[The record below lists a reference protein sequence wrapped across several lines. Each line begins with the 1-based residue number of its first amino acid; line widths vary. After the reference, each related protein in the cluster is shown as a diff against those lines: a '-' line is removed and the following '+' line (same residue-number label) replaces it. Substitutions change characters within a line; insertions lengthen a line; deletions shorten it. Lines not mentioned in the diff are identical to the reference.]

1 MQFVIGIGESS
12 VTAALN
18 PSSTLASSASLAN
31 ASAALGEGIKPSAIV
46 GVPTLLSLL
55 EGLGLTED
63 PSIAPLAP
71 YLRAISSVYAGSR
84 NLAGDAQRLRIVAD
98 LREGG

>member
-1 MQFVIGIGESS
+1 VIGLGEAS

-18 PSSTLASSASLAN
+18 PSSTLASSASVAN
-31 ASAALGEGIKPSAIV
+31 ASAALGEGLKPSAIV

-63 PSIAPLAP
+63 PSIAPLVP
-71 YLRAISSVYAGSR
+71 YLHAISSVYGGSR
-84 NLAGDAQRLRIVAD
+84 NLGGDAQRLRIVAD